1 MVDEELF
8 EAWLDEELDPE
19 AAWTGLTPGPS
30 VDEVMSRIST
40 TPSWFLDDAVD
51 VVALAG
57 DVFDTADGRP
67 VAAARRVAA
76 TGKATAR
83 QGAGVVLWLVASQ
96 ELAGPFSA
104 ALREDRLDRAL
115 VTMAM
120 RLAAVVEAP
129 RWVEEAERREEA
141 ARTFLLWSGQLPGR
155 EDERNARAL
164 LARLDSA
171 ARAEALERARRDRE
185 HRAEIRRRLEDARAR
200 EAASRYSP
208 E

>member
-1 MVDEELF
+1 M
-8 EAWLDEELDPE
+8 
-19 AAWTGLTPGPS
+19 
-30 VDEVMSRIST
+30 
-40 TPSWFLDDAVD
+40 
-51 VVALAG
+51 
-57 DVFDTADGRP
+57 
-67 VAAARRVAA
+67 
-76 TGKATAR
+76 
-83 QGAGVVLWLVASQ
+83 VLWLVASQ

-104 ALREDRLDRAL
+104 PLREDRLDRAL

-120 RLAAVVEAP
+120 RLAAVAEAP

-141 ARTFLLWSGQLPGR
+141 ARTFLLWSGQLPAR

>member
-1 MVDEELF
+1 MADEDLF
-8 EAWLDEELDPE
+8 ETWLDEELDLD
-19 AAWTGLTPGPS
+19 AAWEGLTPGPS
-30 VDEVMSRIST
+30 VDEVMARIST

-51 VVALAG
+51 IVALAG
-57 DVFDTADGRP
+57 DVLDTSGGP
-67 VAAARRVAA
+67 FIAAARRVAA
-76 TGKATAR
+76 TGKPVAR

-104 ALREDRLDRAL
+104 ALREDRFDRAL
-115 VTMAM
+115 VTLSL
-120 RLAAVVEAP
+120 RLAAVVEP
-129 RWVEEAERREEA
+129 QRWVEESERREEA
-141 ARTFLLWSGQLPGR
+141 ARTFLLWNGQLPVR

-164 LARLDSA
+164 LSRLDSA

-185 HRAEIRRRLEDARAR
+185 HRSEIRRRLEDARAR